1 MRKARQPVSTADYRV
16 FGVAVSFDPVR
27 FPIYPGG
34 AIKFVNVQG
43 APPEGIVCQMPPA
56 VPEGGSLMFPLR
68 LLKDGAFEDT
78 VTINTVLYRKQV
90 EVESDNEGGG
100 EGGGGE
106 GDANGSD
113 DDSDDDLPQWVIDQT
128 ARRLP
133 AAASTAAV
141 ALLAEEP
148 PLGDAEADAVAAAGE
163 SNALAWL
170 QPGCGGEPG
179 SVLLF
184 LDVDGVLNKG
194 IATYADPAALSIQG
208 WPHALDIELLRRLK
222 SVLTQS
228 GAAIVLS
235 SAWRDNDLGK
245 DLLARG
251 FAAVGISC
259 DVVVGATPLQGTT
272 RIDEI
277 KAWLASRAPECER
290 WVAVDDMDLLADAPE
305 LSAHVVRTS
314 TDAGLT
320 ADAAEECVAKLA
332 APPPPP
338 PPVPPPVVALPPT
351 PRPQRERKRKGRY
364 GDNGE
369 LDGAASSF
377 RSAPAARKASVDP
390 SVEMGVPAYALPGE
404 QVWAMGLHAGTR
416 KRFKAEVVKLR
427 TQFPRIM
434 VKYTATEDDNT
445 AAIAL
450 PEMRTAYLTMADV
463 EPKDW

>member
-1 MRKARQPVSTADYRV
+1 
-16 FGVAVSFDPVR
+16 
-27 FPIYPGG
+27 
-34 AIKFVNVQG
+34 
-43 APPEGIVCQMPPA
+43 
-56 VPEGGSLMFPLR
+56 
-68 LLKDGAFEDT
+68 
-78 VTINTVLYRKQV
+78 
-90 EVESDNEGGG
+90 
-100 EGGGGE
+100 
-106 GDANGSD
+106 
-113 DDSDDDLPQWVIDQT
+113 
-128 ARRLP
+128 
-133 AAASTAAV
+133 
-141 ALLAEEP
+141 
-148 PLGDAEADAVAAAGE
+148 
-163 SNALAWL
+163 
-170 QPGCGGEPG
+170 
-179 SVLLF
+179 
-184 LDVDGVLNKG
+184 LDVNGVLNKG
-194 IATYADPAALSIQG
+194 IATYADPAALKIRG

-245 DLLARG
+245 HLLARG

-259 DVVVGATPLQGTT
+259 DLVVGATPLQGAS

-277 KAWLASRAPECER
+277 KAWLASRAPECQH

-320 ADAAEECVAKLA
+320 AEAAEECVAKLA

-351 PRPQRERKRKGRY
+351 PRPRRERKRKAQY

-427 TQFPRIM
+427 PQFPRIV